1 MAFTSSFFSGILDN
15 TNIEELSKIMDR
27 NLSSYKE
34 RYEHINGVLED
45 TLFFIEYF
53 DDYYNVEKNKDEPL
67 ALDDNVC
74 QLLEN
79 YGSYLL
85 NAHDVEREEE
95 TKYKFYYNERDFQR
109 ALRKEINYEAG
120 ATDEVIDFLLDSQDN
135 FKKSKEQKIFQKDL
149 NREDFLGSVLRD
161 YNRYIEILNES
172 SLPLFRK
179 NKLKGEIQRDMLL
192 AKDQLLGV
200 HGYKLRYFSES
211 TQPSLEV
218 IDFSNRK
225 HLEGFSL
232 DDKDKNKRAVKG
244 LLDLK
249 FNGDFQNDFQCI
261 LYDLDILIRKTTLTS
276 NERKILNMVRDGG
289 KLVDIAEDLNYT
301 KQYIQQTLSSAV
313 KKVCNTSKE
322 LNYKM
327 F

>member
-1 MAFTSSFFSGILDN
+1 MAFTNSFFSGTLDN

-218 IDFSNRK
+218 IDFSNKK

-249 FNGDFQNDFQCI
+249 FN
-261 LYDLDILIRKTTLTS
+261 
-276 NERKILNMVRDGG
+276 
-289 KLVDIAEDLNYT
+289 
-301 KQYIQQTLSSAV
+301 
-313 KKVCNTSKE
+313 
-322 LNYKM
+322 
-327 F
+327 